1 MASEEDE
8 LPTTDAK
15 VEEGEETRGYPITRC
30 AAKMLVISQN
40 IANTTK

>member
-1 MASEEDE
+1 MAGKGDKA
-8 LPTTDAK
+8 PMKDAK